1 MIKKRAVTKF
11 DSKVL
16 LTSRLRRDH
25 PGIPRSPANVERLH
39 LHVVR
44 RARVEVIQQVTPLV
58 RPENVHLPIV
68 SRGRRGTKVD
78 EEALDGHV
86 GLRVV
91 PVDPER
97 RGAVRLG
104 VDYLRGTDRA
114 VVRRVR
120 FEEELARRLAD
131 AVVVVGVGGEDAELV
146 ALAVLEVRNGVR
158 PKTKSNS

>member
-1 MIKKRAVTKF
+1 
-11 DSKVL
+11 
-16 LTSRLRRDH
+16 
-25 PGIPRSPANVERLH
+25 
-39 LHVVR
+39 
-44 RARVEVIQQVTPLV
+44 
-58 RPENVHLPIV
+58 
-68 SRGRRGTKVD
+68 
-78 EEALDGHV
+78 
-86 GLRVV
+86 
-91 PVDPER
+91 
-97 RGAVRLG
+97 VRLG